1 MKRDAMIYKCK
12 MTTSKKTTRFLWML
26 FLAATVLCSLMLY
39 SRQTN
44 DKAEL
49 GKYDNSI
56 HIAVDFYREY
66 AWKKDVSEIAL
77 TDAWGRP
84 FEIKTNPVE
93 RCMMFISKGSNLRNN
108 EDDLTVE
115 ISHSTY
121 RHEFTFK
128 SHVNSA
134 YDFYD

>member
-1 MKRDAMIYKCK
+1 MKKDRMIYNRI
-12 MTTSKKTTRFLWML
+12 MAINRTNLRFLLLVSLAMAFFGCLASL
-26 FLAATVLCSLMLY
+26 FRKLQDNV
-39 SRQTN
+39 
-44 DKAEL
+44 EL

-56 HIAVDFYREY
+56 HIAVDFYRKY
-66 AWKKDVSEIAL
+66 AWENDVSEIAL

-84 FEIKTNPVE
+84 FEIKANPVE
-93 RCMMFISKGSNLRNN
+93 RCMMFISKGSNPRNN

-115 ISHSTY
+115 ISRSTY

-134 YDFYD
+134 YEFYD